1 MTASTT
7 STPNTEYVPWREFL
21 GAGYNAPLLL
31 VCLGVWLHAADSLVV
46 ATMLPAIVAEIGG
59 AAYVSWTVSIYE
71 IGSIVAGAASALLTL
86 RYGLRVPMAGAAFC
100 FAAGCALSALS
111 GSMGLVLVGRSLQG
125 LGGGGLTALSFIA
138 IGVLF
143 PRRHAARTLA
153 VVSAFW
159 GVSAF
164 LGPLL
169 GGLFVE
175 YANWRW
181 GFAFFAV
188 QALGLGLWIALRPAP
203 APATADTGS
212 GSPGGF
218 PFFRLAVLCAAV
230 ILISSGGVRVELLRS
245 SLLILAGMACLW
257 WFLWRDARAGAARL
271 LPAAPMNPRQAT
283 GATLLMLLCISMATI
298 GLLAYGPLLM
308 TLIHGVS
315 ALTAGYI
322 VAASSIGWT
331 LTAVAVSGS
340 PERRDRL
347 WIGLGMG
354 LTTLSVAGFAYAIP
368 HGPLWLIALF
378 SAIEGGGFG
387 LAWTFILRR
396 VTALVPAEEAARVSG
411 AIPTVQRMG
420 YALGAAYVGIVV
432 NASGFLEMTGPAD
445 AAHVARVL
453 FLSSLPLALIGLAA
467 MAGLLRRHPHD
478 ERLQMSSPAAPS

>member
-1 MTASTT
+1 MTAPTT
-7 STPNTEYVPWREFL
+7 PATDTDYVPWREFL
-21 GAGYNAPLLL
+21 GAGHTAPLLL

-46 ATMLPAIVAEIGG
+46 ATMLPAIVADIGG

-86 RYGLRVPMAGAAFC
+86 RYGLRLPMAGAALC
-100 FAAGCALSALS
+100 FATGCALSALS
-111 GSMGLVLVGRSLQG
+111 GSMEAVLVGRALQG
-125 LGGGGLTALSFIA
+125 MGGGGLVAMSFIA
-138 IGVLF
+138 ISVLF
-143 PRRHAARTLA
+143 SRRHAARTLA

-159 GVSAF
+159 GLSAF

-175 YANWRW
+175 FATWRW
-181 GFAFFAV
+181 GFGFFAT
-188 QALGLGLWIALRPAP
+188 QALGLGLWIALRPDPNTA
-203 APATADTGS
+203 AATTDT
-212 GSPGGF
+212 PGPF
-218 PFFRLAVLCAAV
+218 PILRLAVLCGAV
-230 ILISSGGVRVELLRS
+230 VLISSGGVRVELLRS
-245 SLLILAGMACLW
+245 SVLILAGAACLW

-271 LPAAPMNPRQAT
+271 LPPAPLDPRQAT
-283 GATLLMLLCISMATI
+283 GATLLMLLSMSMATI

-322 VAASSIGWT
+322 VAASSVGWT

-347 WIGLGMG
+347 WIGLGMAM
-354 LTTLSVAGFAYAIP
+354 TALSIAGFAYAIP

-378 SAIEGGGFG
+378 SALEGGGFG

-396 VTALVPAEEAARVSG
+396 ITALVPAEEAARVSG
-411 AIPTVQRMG
+411 AIPTIQRVG

-432 NASGFLEMTGPAD
+432 NASGFLDMDGATD

-453 FLSSLPLALIGLAA
+453 FLASLPLAVLGLVA

-478 ERLQMSSPAAPS
+478 ARLQMSSPAAPS

>member
-1 MTASTT
+1 MTAQ
-7 STPNTEYVPWREFL
+7 TPPAPKTEYVPWREFL
-21 GAGYNAPLLL
+21 SAGYTAPLLL
-31 VCLGVWLHAADSLVV
+31 VSLGVWLHAADSLVV
-46 ATMLPAIVAEIGG
+46 ATMLPAIVGEIGG

-86 RYGLRVPMAGAAFC
+86 RYGLRVPMAAAAFC
-100 FAAGCALSALS
+100 FAMGCALSALS

-125 LGGGGLTALSFIA
+125 VGGGGLTALSFIA

-143 PRRHAARTLA
+143 PRRLAARTLA

-175 YANWRW
+175 YATWRW
-181 GFAFFAV
+181 GFGFFAV
-188 QALGLGLWIALRPAP
+188 QALGLGLWIALRPEAEN
-203 APATADTGS
+203 AGAGAQT
-212 GSPGGF
+212 PGAF

-245 SLLILAGMACLW
+245 GLLILAGAACLW

-271 LPAAPMNPRQAT
+271 LPPAPLDPRQAT

-354 LTTLSVAGFAYAIP
+354 MTTLSVAGFAYAIP

-396 VTALVPAEEAARVSG
+396 VTALVPAGEAARVSG

-432 NASGFLEMTGPAD
+432 NASGFLDMAGPAD

-453 FLSSLPLALIGLAA
+453 FLSSLPLALIGLGA

-478 ERLQMSSPAAPS
+478 AGLQISSPAAPS